1 MGTSLRAT
9 RGALRLAA
17 VVLSMGVVVLGCGGG
32 GDDDDSAGGGST
44 GASGGGVAASGGG
57 VSGGGSETNGVSG
70 ASGSGTTSGASGGS
84 ESGGSG
90 GNGGNG
96 GVVGGGSGNGGGNGG
111 GHPKVPVSPL
121 KIPDIQV
128 RGRYFDAVTP
138 GGQQTWE
145 IIEDAFRDRCKD
157 HTVCVHLERR
167 YDPVD
172 VPEATECGFVK
183 TEPAKDVEVTPGP
196 GTVVYIVGEGPCA
209 GGTPP
214 PEESVEGG
222 AGSPG
227 DSTPPGGS
235 TPPVNGSSPSVSGP

>member
-1 MGTSLRAT
+1 
-9 RGALRLAA
+9 
-17 VVLSMGVVVLGCGGG
+17 MGVMVLGCGGG
-32 GDDDDSAGGGST
+32 GGDDEKAGGGST
-44 GASGGGVAASGGG
+44 DASGGGVAASGGDG
-57 VSGGGSETNGVSG
+57 VSGGGSESAGVSG
-70 ASGSGTTSGASGGS
+70 VGGASGANGSGSASGGS
-84 ESGGSG
+84 ESG

-128 RGRYFDAVTP
+128 RGRYFDAVTD
-138 GGQQTWE
+138 GGQQTWD
-145 IIEDAFRDRCKD
+145 IIEGAFRDRCKD

-172 VPEATECGFVK
+172 IPEATECGFVK
-183 TEPAKDVEVTPGP
+183 TDPSKDVEVTPGP

-214 PEESVEGG
+214 PEETVEGG
-222 AGSPG
+222 SGSPG
-227 DSTPPGGS
+227 DSTPPDSTPPGGS
-235 TPPVNGSSPSVSGP
+235 TPPVIGNSPSNGGS